1 MVAEDEWLQPVE
13 EAVNERYDIYC
24 AHLAEIERNG
34 SIVDYANGYRYFGWQ
49 YDEDM
54 SGWWFREWLPA
65 AYDVYIFGD
74 FNNWQRTQLRL
85 SKDVHGVWSIFLP
98 DAMYAY
104 RLTHGSLYK
113 LHIHGQNGWHDRIP
127 AYATRLIQ
135 DDNTKNYS
143 AQFWIPQPFDWGEDK
158 LVVDKDN
165 LLIYETH
172 IGMSS
177 EKEGVST
184 YKEFEQNVLP
194 RVKKA
199 GYNAIQVMAI
209 AEHPYYGSFGYHV
222 ANFFAPS
229 SRFGTPEELKSLVR
243 KAHKL
248 GIAVIMDIVHAHY
261 VKNFNEGIN
270 ELDGSPSHYSKQGDA
285 GYQQYWDS
293 KIFDYGKREV
303 EHFLLSNVKY
313 WLDEYHFDGYRF
325 DGVTSM
331 IYHHHGYTDFDSRE
345 KFFDEGVDKDA
356 LVYLSLPIKL
366 R

>member
-1 MVAEDEWLQPVE
+1 MAEKTKKQLAMVAEDEWLQPVE
-13 EAVNERYDIYC
+13 EAVNERYDAYC
-24 AHLAEIERNG
+24 QHLADIERGG

-65 AYDVYIFGD
+65 AHDVYIFGD
-74 FNNWQRTQLRL
+74 FNGWQRTQLRL

-98 DAMYAY
+98 DAMYGG

-113 LHIHGQNGWHDRIP
+113 LHIHGQNGWHDRIS
-127 AYATRLIQ
+127 AYATRLVQ
-135 DDNTKNYS
+135 DDETKNYS

-158 LVVDKDN
+158 LVVDKNN

-172 IGMSS
+172 VGMSS

-184 YKEFEQNVLP
+184 YKEFESKVLP

-229 SRFGTPEELKSLVR
+229 SRFGTPEELK
-243 KAHKL
+243 
-248 GIAVIMDIVHAHY
+248 
-261 VKNFNEGIN
+261 
-270 ELDGSPSHYSKQGDA
+270 
-285 GYQQYWDS
+285 
-293 KIFDYGKREV
+293 
-303 EHFLLSNVKY
+303 
-313 WLDEYHFDGYRF
+313 
-325 DGVTSM
+325 
-331 IYHHHGYTDFDSRE
+331 
-345 KFFDEGVDKDA
+345 
-356 LVYLSLPIKL
+356 
-366 R
+366 